1 MRMLRALPLG
11 LAALAGGALVGFVVW
26 KRSHP
31 TPTFARDIAPIV
43 YAKCAPCHRPGE
55 AGPFSLLTYDD
66 VAQRARQVQT
76 LTRRR
81 FMPPW
86 KPAPGFVDFRGD
98 RSLTQAQIDLI
109 GRWVDAGAPLGDEGE
124 LPPLPTWPEGWQLG
138 KPDLVVQMPDA
149 YTVPAE
155 GPDIYRNFVIPSPV
169 DRLRFV
175 TAWEFRP
182 GSRAL
187 HHAILNID
195 RLGLARRRD
204 AEDGKPGFPGM
215 DVGNVQSADGF
226 YLVWAPGSTP
236 PPPNPARA
244 WRLDEHTDLVLQLH
258 MQPRGKEETVRPTI
272 GLYFS
277 DRPPTEQ
284 LFTLR
289 IGDPPI
295 DIAPGDPHYVIH
307 SDYTLPADV
316 DVLSLFPHA
325 HYLAKTM
332 RAWATLPDRTQRGL
346 LRIDD
351 WDFNWQDAY
360 TYAGPISL
368 PAGTT
373 LSMEFVYD
381 NSNHNVHNP
390 NDPLRRVTTG
400 EKSTDEMGNIT
411 FTVLP
416 HDARGLVR
424 LRVSNY
430 ERLLGGADMARN
442 QYNLANALA
451 DDGRIDDA
459 TAHYRRAI
467 EEDPC
472 LAPALFNLGN
482 LLLAHG
488 EADNAIGMFGKAVE
502 CKPDHVSARINLGHA
517 LEAKGRLT
525 DAIDQYRAAIA
536 SDGRSVLA
544 HASLGAALAKTRDRP
559 AAIAELRQ
567 ALALDPADARVRRA
581 LDALLADAGG

>member
-1 MRMLRALPLG
+1 
-11 LAALAGGALVGFVVW
+11 
-26 KRSHP
+26 
-31 TPTFARDIAPIV
+31 
-43 YAKCAPCHRPGE
+43 
-55 AGPFSLLTYDD
+55 
-66 VAQRARQVQT
+66 
-76 LTRRR
+76 
-81 FMPPW
+81 
-86 KPAPGFVDFRGD
+86 
-98 RSLTQAQIDLI
+98 
-109 GRWVDAGAPLGDEGE
+109 
-124 LPPLPTWPEGWQLG
+124 
-138 KPDLVVQMPDA
+138 
-149 YTVPAE
+149 
-155 GPDIYRNFVIPSPV
+155 
-169 DRLRFV
+169 
-175 TAWEFRP
+175 
-182 GSRAL
+182 
-187 HHAILNID
+187 
-195 RLGLARRRD
+195 
-204 AEDGKPGFPGM
+204 
-215 DVGNVQSADGF
+215 
-226 YLVWAPGSTP
+226 
-236 PPPNPARA
+236 
-244 WRLDEHTDLVLQLH
+244 
-258 MQPRGKEETVRPTI
+258 
-272 GLYFS
+272 
-277 DRPPTEQ
+277 
-284 LFTLR
+284 
-289 IGDPPI
+289 
-295 DIAPGDPHYVIH
+295 VIH

-544 HASLGAALAKTRDRP
+544 HANLGAALAKTRDRP